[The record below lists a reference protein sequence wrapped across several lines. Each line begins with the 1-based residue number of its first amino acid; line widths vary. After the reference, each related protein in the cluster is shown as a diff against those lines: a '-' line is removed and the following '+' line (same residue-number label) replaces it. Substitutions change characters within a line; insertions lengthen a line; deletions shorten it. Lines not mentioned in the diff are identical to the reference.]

1 MTAAKYTIEIEQGST
16 FTLNMT
22 VYEADDVTIRN
33 LTGFTARMMV
43 REKYASASPI
53 LTATTENGKIVLGG
67 ALGTIAVTIP
77 ATETAALTAK
87 KGVYDFELVSNTG
100 AVEKMLKGPVIIW
113 PEATK

>member
-1 MTAAKYTIEIEQGST
+1 MTAANYQITIEQGAT
-16 FTLNMT
+16 FKLNMT
-22 VYEADDVTIRN
+22 VYEADGTTLRN

-43 REKYASASPI
+43 REKYTSTAAL
-53 LTATTENGKIVLGG
+53 LTATTENTKIALGG

-77 ATETAALTAK
+77 ATETAAVVAK

-100 AVEKMLKGPVIIW
+100 VVERLLEGAAVIR